1 MENNINIKSM
11 LSMIF
16 GKIKCKRNG
25 HTLEESVSCPFTGK
39 SYRGCSTCG
48 ELITL

>member
-1 MENNINIKSM
+1 MIKKM
-11 LSMIF
+11 VKLLI

-25 HTLEESVSCPFTGK
+25 HTLEDLVSCPFTGK
-39 SYRGCSTCG
+39 SYKGCSTCG